1 MITPKAIPTS
11 ELISLSSQLALVID
25 SDLGIYEGLELIL
38 EQTKHK
44 ATRQLIKRVQERINE
59 GCVFSEALAHESDML
74 PEFFINMVSVGE
86 QSGNLTKVLERI
98 AGSYEKDQKVSSKVM
113 SSITYPI
120 ILSVLM
126 LCVIILLLVEVLP
139 MFDDVLSSLGGQMPG
154 ITKVLMGI
162 GSFIGTYFYIILAI
176 IAIIILI
183 GVLLRQNEKGIQFLD
198 SVKLLSPIRKNIVKN
213 IDCMRF
219 SRSLAMIIRSGIGIA
234 SGVKMA
240 AATMSNSKLR
250 GLAYQ
255 AAEKIKEGATLKSA
269 LSDLGLFS
277 NLLLRILAVAES
289 TGHTDDML
297 DRAADRIEEE
307 LDGRL
312 TRLTTVLEPALII
325 VLSVIV
331 GIVLVSVIL
340 PVTTIMNSIG

>member
-1 MITPKAIPTS
+1 MMKQKALPLS

-25 SDLGIYEGLELIL
+25 SDLGLYEGLELIL

-44 ATRQLIKRVQERINE
+44 TTKQLISRIQERIAN
-59 GCVFSEALAHESDML
+59 GFGLSEALSHESEIL

-86 QSGNLTKVLERI
+86 QSGNLTIVLERI
-98 AGSYEKDQKVSSKVM
+98 ADSYEKDQKVCSKVM
-113 SSITYPI
+113 SAVTYPI

-154 ITKVLMGI
+154 ITRVLMGI
-162 GSFIGTYFYIILAI
+162 GRFIGDYFYVILGV
-176 IAIIILI
+176 IAVIVLTA
-183 GVLLRQNEKGIQFLD
+183 VLLRQNECGKRFLD
-198 SVKLLSPIRKNIVKN
+198 SVKLVSPIRKNIEKN
-213 IDCMRF
+213 MDCMRF
-219 SRSLAMIIRSGIGIA
+219 SRSLAMLIRSGIGVA

-240 AATMSNSKLR
+240 AATMSNSKLK
-250 GLAYQ
+250 GMANF
-255 AAEKIKEGATLKSA
+255 AAEKINEGATLRSA

-297 DRAADRIEEE
+297 DRAADKIEEE

>member
-1 MITPKAIPTS
+1 MMKQKALPIS

-25 SDLGIYEGLELIL
+25 SDLGLYEGLELIL

-44 ATRQLIKRVQERINE
+44 ATRQLIKRVQEKITE
-59 GCVFSEALAHESDML
+59 GYGLSEALSHESDIL

-86 QSGNLTKVLERI
+86 QSGNLTIVLERI
-98 AGSYEKDQKVSSKVM
+98 ANSYEKDQKVSSKVM
-113 SSITYPI
+113 SAVTYPI

-154 ITKVLMGI
+154 ITQVLMGV
-162 GSFIGTYFYIILAI
+162 GSFIGNYFYIILGV
-176 IAIIILI
+176 IAIF
-183 GVLLRQNEKGIQFLD
+183 VLAVIFLRQNEKGRRFLD
-198 SVKLLSPIRKNIVKN
+198 SFKLVSPIRKNIERN
-213 IDCMRF
+213 MDCMRF
-219 SRSLAMIIRSGIGIA
+219 SRSLAMLIRSGIGVA
-234 SGVKMA
+234 SGVRMA

-250 GLAYQ
+250 GMAYSTS
-255 AAEKIKEGATLKSA
+255 EKIKEGATLRSA